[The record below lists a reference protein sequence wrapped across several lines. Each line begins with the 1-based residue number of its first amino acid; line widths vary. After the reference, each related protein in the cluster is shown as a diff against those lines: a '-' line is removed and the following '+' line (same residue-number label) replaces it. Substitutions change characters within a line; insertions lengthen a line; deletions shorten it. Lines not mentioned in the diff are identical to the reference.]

1 MATEETKNPIET
13 TSIEQV
19 EMNLDELLGTPGAE
33 NVMLPEAD
41 KKPSIFTQVKT
52 DLSFIDND
60 TDEEDSESNDKKPKD
75 NPVDVIKELDDEFLG
90 APADTEEPKKSTVGR
105 PKVDKSG
112 VSELFNKLIEK
123 GQIVPFDDDKPL
135 DEYTIKDFE
144 ELMEANMAERE
155 NKIRETTPVE
165 FFDALPEELQVAAKY
180 VADGGED
187 LKGLFRILSEVEE
200 ARQLDPTNSKDQEH
214 IIREYLRATSF
225 GNEEEIDEEI
235 YEWKDRGEL
244 QNKAMKF
251 KPKLDKMQEQVVAQ
265 KLTQQENMRK
275 QQQDAAQAYMQNVY
289 NTLNT
294 GEVNG
299 IKLDKKVQ
307 GLLYTGLVQP
317 NYPSISGKQT
327 NMLGHLLEK
336 YQYVEPRHD
345 LIAETLWL
353 LADPEGYKA
362 KIREQGKTAQ
372 VEKTV
377 RQLKTEQ
384 AKMASSTPVIEKE
397 ETTQRKIS
405 RGGNFFKRYIST
417 RYQLRS

>member
-1 MATEETKNPIET
+1 MATEEKNQET

-19 EMNLDELLGTPGAE
+19 EMNLDEILGTPGAE
-33 NVMLPEAD
+33 NVMLPETE
-41 KKPSIFTQVKT
+41 KKPNVFTKESV
-52 DLSFIDND
+52 DLSFLEND
-60 TDEEDSESNDKKPKD
+60 TDEEGSESKD
-75 NPVDVIKELDDEFLG
+75 NKPEEVKGAEVLKELDQEFLG
-90 APADTEEPKKSTVGR
+90 QPDNDEDDSDSKKTTGR
-105 PKVDKSG
+105 PKLDKSG
-112 VSELFNKLIEK
+112 TSELFKKLIDK

-144 ELMEANMAERE
+144 ELLEANIVDRE
-155 NKIRETTPVE
+155 NQIRQATPVE

-200 ARQLDPTNSKDQEH
+200 HRQLNPKDSKDQEQ
-214 IIREYLRATSF
+214 IVREYLRATNF

-235 YEWKDRGEL
+235 YSWKDRGDLES
-244 QNKAMKF
+244 KALKF
-251 KPKLDKMQEQVVAQ
+251 KPKLDKMQEQVVAK
-265 KLTQQENMRK
+265 KLAQQENMRK
-275 QQQDAAQAYMQNVY
+275 QQQQAANAYMQNVY
-289 NTLNT
+289 NTLNA

-307 GLLYTGLVQP
+307 GMLYTGLVQP
-317 NYPSISGKQT
+317 SYPSISGKQT

-345 LIAETLWL
+345 LIAEALWL
-353 LADPEGYKA
+353 LADPDGYKA
-362 KIREQGKTAQ
+362 KIKDQGKNAA

-384 AKMASSTPVIEKE
+384 AKMSTSSPVVEQE
-397 ETTQRKIS
+397 ETTQRKIPRS
-405 RGGNFFKRYIST
+405 GNFFKR
-417 RYQLRS
+417 

>member
-1 MATEETKNPIET
+1 MATEEKNQET

-19 EMNLDELLGTPGAE
+19 EMNLDEILGTPGAE
-33 NVMLPEAD
+33 NVMLPETE
-41 KKPSIFTQVKT
+41 KKPNVFTKESI
-52 DLSFIDND
+52 DMSFLEND
-60 TDEEDSESNDKKPKD
+60 TDEEGSESDDNKPDEVKTA
-75 NPVDVIKELDDEFLG
+75 NAIKELDQEFLG
-90 APADTEEPKKSTVGR
+90 QPNPDEDDSDSKKAGGR
-105 PKVDKSG
+105 PKLDKSG
-112 VSELFNKLIEK
+112 TSELFKKLIDK

-135 DEYTIKDFE
+135 EEYTIKDFE

-155 NKIRETTPVE
+155 NKIRQTTPVE

-200 ARQLDPTNSKDQEH
+200 HRQLNPKDSKDQEQ
-214 IIREYLRATSF
+214 IVREYLRATSF
-225 GNEEEIDEEI
+225 GNDEEIDEEI
-235 YEWKDRGEL
+235 YSWKDRGDLEA
-244 QNKAMKF
+244 KALKF
-251 KPKLDKMQEQVVAQ
+251 KPKLDKMQEQVVSK
-265 KLTQQENMRK
+265 KLAQQENMRK
-275 QQQDAAQAYMQNVY
+275 QQQQAANAYMQNVY

-307 GLLYTGLVQP
+307 GMLYTGLVQP
-317 NYPSISGKQT
+317 SYPSISGKQT

-345 LIAETLWL
+345 LIAEALWL
-353 LADPEGYKA
+353 LADPDGYKA
-362 KIREQGKTAQ
+362 KIKDQGKNAA

-384 AKMASSTPVIEKE
+384 AKMSTSSPVVEQE
-397 ETTQRKIS
+397 ETTQRKIPRS
-405 RGGNFFKRYIST
+405 GTFFKR
-417 RYQLRS
+417 

>member
-1 MATEETKNPIET
+1 MATEETKTPIET

-60 TDEEDSESNDKKPKD
+60 TDEEDTESDDKKPKD
-75 NPVDVIKELDDEFLG
+75 NPADVIKELDEDFLG
-90 APADTEEPKKSTVGR
+90 APADTEDEPKKSTAGR
-105 PKVDKSG
+105 PKLDKSG

-123 GQIVPFDDDKPL
+123 GQIVPFDDEKSL
-135 DEYTIKDFE
+135 DDYTIKDFE
-144 ELMEANMAERE
+144 ELMEANMVERE

-165 FFDALPEELQVAAKY
+165 FFDSLPEELQVAAKY

-200 ARQLDPTNSKDQEH
+200 SRQLNPNDAKDQEH
-214 IIREYLRATSF
+214 IIRDYLRATNF

-244 QNKAMKF
+244 QNKALKF
-251 KPKLDKMQEQVVAQ
+251 KPKLDKMQERVVAQ

-275 QQQDAAQAYMQNVY
+275 QQQNAAQAYMQNVY
-289 NTLNT
+289 NTLNA

-405 RGGNFFKRYIST
+405 RGGNFFKR
-417 RYQLRS
+417 

>member
-1 MATEETKNPIET
+1 MATEETKTPIET

-33 NVMLPEAD
+33 NVMLPEAA

-60 TDEEDSESNDKKPKD
+60 TDEEDTESTDKKPKD
-75 NPVDVIKELDDEFLG
+75 NPAAVIKELDDEFLG
-90 APADTEEPKKSTVGR
+90 APADTEDEPKKSTAGR
-105 PKVDKSG
+105 PKLDKSG

-123 GQIVPFDDDKPL
+123 GQIVPFDDEKSL

-144 ELMEANMAERE
+144 ELMEANMVERE

-165 FFDALPEELQVAAKY
+165 FFDSLPEELQVAAKY

-251 KPKLDKMQEQVVAQ
+251 KPKLDKMQEHVVAQ

-275 QQQDAAQAYMQNVY
+275 QQQNAAQAYMQNVY
-289 NTLNT
+289 NTLNA

-405 RGGNFFKRYIST
+405 RGGNFFKR
-417 RYQLRS
+417 

>member
-1 MATEETKNPIET
+1 MATEETKTPIET

-33 NVMLPEAD
+33 NVMLPEVD

-60 TDEEDSESNDKKPKD
+60 TDEEDTESDDKKPKD
-75 NPVDVIKELDDEFLG
+75 NPADVIKELDEDFLG
-90 APADTEEPKKSTVGR
+90 APADTEDEPKKSTAGR
-105 PKVDKSG
+105 PKLDKSG

-123 GQIVPFDDDKPL
+123 GQIVPFDDEKSL
-135 DEYTIKDFE
+135 DDYTIKDFE
-144 ELMEANMAERE
+144 ELMEANMVERE

-165 FFDALPEELQVAAKY
+165 FFDSLPEELQVAAKY

-200 ARQLDPTNSKDQEH
+200 TRQLDPSDSKDQEH

-244 QNKAMKF
+244 QNKALKF
-251 KPKLDKMQEQVVAQ
+251 KPKLDKMQEKVVAQ

-275 QQQDAAQAYMQNVY
+275 QQQNAAQAYMQNVY
-289 NTLNT
+289 NTLNA

-362 KIREQGKTAQ
+362 RIREQGKTAQ

-405 RGGNFFKRYIST
+405 RGGNFFKR
-417 RYQLRS
+417 

>member
-1 MATEETKNPIET
+1 MATEEKTNPMET

-41 KKPSIFTQVKT
+41 KKPSIFTQEKT

-60 TDEEDSESNDKKPKD
+60 TDEEDSESDDKKPKD
-75 NPVDVIKELDDEFLG
+75 NPADVIKELDDEFLG
-90 APADTEEPKKSTVGR
+90 APADTQDEPKKSGAGR

-135 DEYTIKDFE
+135 DEYTLKDFE
-144 ELMEANMAERE
+144 ELMEANIAERE

-165 FFDALPEELQVAAKY
+165 FFDSLPEELQVAAKY

-200 ARQLDPTNSKDQEH
+200 SRQLDPNDTKDQEH
-214 IIREYLRATSF
+214 IIRDYLRATNF

-244 QNKAMKF
+244 KAKALKF

-275 QQQDAAQAYMQNVY
+275 QQHNAAQAYMQNVY
-289 NTLNT
+289 NTLNA

-397 ETTQRKIS
+397 ETTQRRIP
-405 RGGNFFKRYIST
+405 RGGGFFKR
-417 RYQLRS
+417 

>member
-75 NPVDVIKELDDEFLG
+75 NPADVIKELDDEFLG

-405 RGGNFFKRYIST
+405 RGGNFFKR
-417 RYQLRS
+417 

>member
-1 MATEETKNPIET
+1 MATEEKTNQVET

-33 NVMLPEAD
+33 NVMLPEAE
-41 KKPSIFTQVKT
+41 KKPSIFSQTKT

-60 TDEEDSESNDKKPKD
+60 TDEEDAESTDKKPKE
-75 NPVDVIKELDDEFLG
+75 NPLDVIKELDEEFLG
-90 APADTEEPKKSTVGR
+90 APADTEDEPKKSAVGR

-144 ELMEANMAERE
+144 ELMEANIAERE
-155 NKIRETTPVE
+155 NKIRENTPVE
-165 FFDALPEELQVAAKY
+165 FFDSLPEELQVAAKY

-200 ARQLDPTNSKDQEH
+200 ARQLDPTNGKDQEH
-214 IIREYLRATSF
+214 IIREYLRATQF

-244 QNKAMKF
+244 QAKALKF

-265 KLTQQENMRK
+265 KLAQQENMRK
-275 QQQDAAQAYMQNVY
+275 QQTAAAQAYMQNVY
-289 NTLNT
+289 TTLNS

-397 ETTQRKIS
+397 ETTQRKIP
-405 RGGNFFKRYIST
+405 RGGNFFKR
-417 RYQLRS
+417 

>member
-1 MATEETKNPIET
+1 MATEEKNQET

-19 EMNLDELLGTPGAE
+19 EMNLDEILGTPGAE
-33 NVMLPEAD
+33 NVMLPETE
-41 KKPSIFTQVKT
+41 KKPNVFTKESV
-52 DLSFIDND
+52 DLSFLEND
-60 TDEEDSESNDKKPKD
+60 TDEEGSESDDNKPDEVKTA
-75 NPVDVIKELDDEFLG
+75 NAIKELDQEFLG
-90 APADTEEPKKSTVGR
+90 QPNPDEDDSDSKKAGGR
-105 PKVDKSG
+105 PKLDKSG
-112 VSELFNKLIEK
+112 TSELFKKLIDK

-135 DEYTIKDFE
+135 EEYTIKDFE

-200 ARQLDPTNSKDQEH
+200 HRQLNPKDSKDQEQ
-214 IIREYLRATSF
+214 IVREYLRATSF
-225 GNEEEIDEEI
+225 GNDEEIDEEI
-235 YEWKDRGEL
+235 YSWKDRGDLEA
-244 QNKAMKF
+244 KALKF
-251 KPKLDKMQEQVVAQ
+251 KPKLDKMQEQVVSK
-265 KLTQQENMRK
+265 KLAQQEHMRK
-275 QQQDAAQAYMQNVY
+275 QQQQAANAYMQNVY

-307 GLLYTGLVQP
+307 GMLYTGLVQP
-317 NYPSISGKQT
+317 SYPSISGKQT

-345 LIAETLWL
+345 LIAEALWL
-353 LADPEGYKA
+353 LADPDGYKA
-362 KIREQGKTAQ
+362 KIKDQGKNAA

-384 AKMASSTPVIEKE
+384 AKMSTSSPVVEQE
-397 ETTQRKIS
+397 ETTQRKIPRS
-405 RGGNFFKRYIST
+405 GTFFKR
-417 RYQLRS
+417 

>member
-1 MATEETKNPIET
+1 MATEETKTPIET

-60 TDEEDSESNDKKPKD
+60 TDEEDTESNDKKPKD
-75 NPVDVIKELDDEFLG
+75 NPAAVIKELDDEFLG
-90 APADTEEPKKSTVGR
+90 APADTEDEPKKSTAGR
-105 PKVDKSG
+105 PKLDKSG

-123 GQIVPFDDDKPL
+123 GQIVPFDDEKPL

-144 ELMEANMAERE
+144 ELMEANMVERE
-155 NKIRETTPVE
+155 NKVRETTPVE
-165 FFDALPEELQVAAKY
+165 FFDSLPEELQVAAKY

-275 QQQDAAQAYMQNVY
+275 QQQNAAQAYMQNVY
-289 NTLNT
+289 NTLNA

-405 RGGNFFKRYIST
+405 RGGNFFKR
-417 RYQLRS
+417 

>member
-405 RGGNFFKRYIST
+405 RGGNFFKR
-417 RYQLRS
+417 

>member
-1 MATEETKNPIET
+1 MATEEKNQET

-19 EMNLDELLGTPGAE
+19 EMNLDEILGTPGAE
-33 NVMLPEAD
+33 NVMLPEAE
-41 KKPSIFTQVKT
+41 KKPNVFTKEST
-52 DLSFIDND
+52 DLSFLDKD
-60 TDEEDSESNDKKPKD
+60 TDEEGSESNDNKPDEVKTAD
-75 NPVDVIKELDDEFLG
+75 AIKELDQEFLG
-90 APADTEEPKKSTVGR
+90 QPDSDEDETESKKTSGR
-105 PKVDKSG
+105 PKLDKSAT
-112 VSELFNKLIEK
+112 SELFKKLIDK

-144 ELMEANMAERE
+144 ELLEANIVDRE
-155 NKIRETTPVE
+155 NQIRQTTPVE

-200 ARQLDPTNSKDQEH
+200 HRQLNPKDGKDQEQ
-214 IIREYLRATSF
+214 IVREYLRATNF

-235 YEWKDRGEL
+235 YSWKDRGDLES
-244 QNKAMKF
+244 KALKF
-251 KPKLDKMQEQVVAQ
+251 KPKLDKMQEQVVAK
-265 KLTQQENMRK
+265 KLAQQENMRK
-275 QQQDAAQAYMQNVY
+275 QQHQAAQAYMQNVY

-307 GLLYTGLVQP
+307 GMLYTGLVQP
-317 NYPSISGKQT
+317 SYPSISGKQT

-345 LIAETLWL
+345 LIAEALWL
-353 LADPEGYKA
+353 LADPDGYKA
-362 KIREQGKTAQ
+362 KIKDQGKNAA

-384 AKMASSTPVIEKE
+384 AKMSTSSPVVEQE
-397 ETTQRKIS
+397 ETTQRRIPRS
-405 RGGNFFKRYIST
+405 GNFFKR
-417 RYQLRS
+417 Q